1 MANTIRRGLFH
12 ALATLFFPVSGFFL
26 SRAMFLG
33 GTAAILVALLLL
45 ELLRLRF
52 ATINRWFIFFF
63 RPVMREREFTTLAAS
78 IYISLSA
85 LIAFLLF
92 EKEVAIVA
100 ICFLAVGD
108 PLSGILG
115 NRFGRMRIFN
125 KSMEGNLTCFLSSLV
140 VGLVLSWSILDISPF
155 VVLIG
160 AFSAAFIQALP
171 LPLNDNLTIPLFS
184 GLCMSLVRMLSGI
197 NAF

>member
-1 MANTIRRGLFH
+1 MANTVRRGLFH
-12 ALATLFFPVSGFFL
+12 ALATLLFPLSSFFL
-26 SRAMFLG
+26 SRTVFLV
-33 GTAAILVALLLL
+33 GTAAILVALLVL

-108 PLSGILG
+108 PLSGIVG
-115 NRFGRMRIFN
+115 NRFGRRRIFN
-125 KSMEGNLTCFLSSLV
+125 KSMEGHLTCFLSSLV
-140 VGLVLSWSILDISPF
+140 VGLVLSWSILDISPL

-184 GLCMSLVRMLSGI
+184 GLCMSLARMLYGI
-197 NAF
+197 AAS